1 MRLYDIMKEE
11 EIVSD
16 IISFTDIVEITPENW
31 KIVEGPNF
39 KKRYQRKENLEIPR
53 DEGLKIINKN
63 DFEKFYRLSERSTL
77 SYELLPNSNN
87 LVHLEGSVFSRPQ
100 NS

>member
-1 MRLYDIMKEE
+1 MKDE

-16 IISFTDIVEITPENW
+16 IISFTNIIEITPENW
-31 KIVEGPNF
+31 KTVDGPNF
-39 KKRYQRKENLEIPR
+39 KRRYQRKENSDIPQ
-53 DEGLKIINKN
+53 DEGLKIIDKT

-87 LVHLEGSVFSRPQ
+87 LVHLEGLVFSRPK
-100 NS
+100 N